1 MISQFFLS
9 LAKILSNRSEKKL
22 KKYACTIQIK
32 STWALKL
39 FDTKL
44 VKKKINIPSG
54 ALFKIPAK
62 HLADSDLV

>member
-1 MISQFFLS
+1 MLIPPKTLY
-9 LAKILSNRSEKKL
+9 N
-22 KKYACTIQIK
+22 YACTIQIK
-32 STWALKL
+32 STCILALKM

-44 VKKKINIPSG
+44 VKKKKKINIPSG